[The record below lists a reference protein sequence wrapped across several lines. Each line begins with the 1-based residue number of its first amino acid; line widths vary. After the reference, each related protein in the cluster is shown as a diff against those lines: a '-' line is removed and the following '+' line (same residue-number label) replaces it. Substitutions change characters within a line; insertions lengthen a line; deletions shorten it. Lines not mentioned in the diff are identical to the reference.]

1 MLLVSSVTLPPPT
14 PSTTQTRNRTVSVD
28 EATTTRRK
36 FRSSPRFLAL
46 TVTVSSRWPHVSAS
60 WAVAVQRRTGARRVQ
75 TIHEQRA
82 TFPPAGHEE
91 LSSRRGGPTFPSPTL
106 PSTPCCQPYN
116 VATRATKTHMSC
128 RDRA

>member
-1 MLLVSSVTLPPPT
+1 RAAARPECLWLGAWRQATAATRAADAWTMLLVSSVTLLPPT
-14 PSTTQTRNRTVSVD
+14 PSTTQTRNRTVSAD

-75 TIHEQRA
+75 TIHEQTA
-82 TFPPAGHEE
+82 T
-91 LSSRRGGPTFPSPTL
+91 LT
-106 PSTPCCQPYN
+106 
-116 VATRATKTHMSC
+116 
-128 RDRA
+128 